1 MAMKGMDRLLRKLAQ
16 LGADQSAMRRGIH
29 KATIKVQGDAKG
41 LAPVGD
47 TGDLRNSIKAQVTE
61 ERGKI
66 IGEVSTNLEYAPYVE
81 FGTGQRGQ
89 ASPAPPKYDGELS
102 YRQDWKGMPA
112 QPFMHPAA
120 EQNKQIVPEMVA
132 EELKKEVRRLGGR

>member
-1 MAMKGMDRLLRKLAQ
+1 MAMQGMDRLMRKLAR
-16 LGADQSAMRRGIH
+16 LGADKEAMKRGIH

-89 ASPAPPKYDGELS
+89 ASPAPPKYDGDLS

-120 EQNKQIVPEMVA
+120 EQNKTIVSDIVA
-132 EELKKEVRRLGGR
+132 AELKKEIRRLGGR